1 MEERVGGEGIHFK
14 LHGLLFE
21 FFLLCLNLILVN
33 ISFIWCHWSDSHA
46 QVMVWI
52 RSFQNRAI
60 TCESLQWHHMKL
72 MFALF
77 WKYLIQTICLS
88 SPSLLP
94 LTLLPCSFRPSSSP
108 PSLSFTPF
116 SCAPFLLTPS
126 PSPLPSLC
134 PSPSSLSLPLLFTA
148 AAVDVG
154 LKQGKTVIVVMDG
167 PGFYTTRI
175 LAPML
180 AECIRLLQVRGEGRR
195 KKEGGGRVRD
205 TLVRRE
211 RSDR

>member
-1 MEERVGGEGIHFK
+1 MGPVCLLKPTISPFSS
-14 LHGLLFE
+14 LLF
-21 FFLLCLNLILVN
+21 
-33 ISFIWCHWSDSHA
+33 
-46 QVMVWI
+46 
-52 RSFQNRAI
+52 
-60 TCESLQWHHMKL
+60 SL
-72 MFALF
+72 
-77 WKYLIQTICLS
+77 
-88 SPSLLP
+88 SPYS
-94 LTLLPCSFRPSSSP
+94 LLPCSFLPSSSP

-116 SCAPFLLTPS
+116 SCVPPHSSLLS
-126 PSPLPSLC
+126 PP

-180 AECIRLLQVRGEGRR
+180 AECIRLLQVRGEARR

>member
-1 MEERVGGEGIHFK
+1 MCGGGEG
-14 LHGLLFE
+14 GRGGD
-21 FFLLCLNLILVN
+21 
-33 ISFIWCHWSDSHA
+33 SFQNTWIVIWVLPALSQFDPCKHQFHMMSLKWLTS
-46 QVMVWI
+46 VVWI

-94 LTLLPCSFRPSSSP
+94 LTLLPCSFRPSSP

-116 SCAPFLLTPS
+116 ACAPFLLTPS

-195 KKEGGGRVRD
+195 KREGGGRVRN
-205 TLVRRE
+205 TSVRRE